1 MWDDVAARIRG
12 LNPFVWAGVALAIVL
27 GYGARP
33 IVSRLRFIPESG
45 KEKAVIA
52 CKSAALVLAAVA
64 LLLATGILG

>member
-12 LNPFVWAGVALAIVL
+12 LDPIVWVGIALAIVL

-33 IVSRLRFIPESG
+33 IVRRLRFIPEDR
-45 KEKAVIA
+45 KEKVVIIS
-52 CKSAALVLAAVA
+52 KSAALVLAAIS